1 MQNSRGLSPGTGNSS
16 EDNIGDWSELKKTE
30 RPVTVIGARRSAR
43 TAAEVEMSFMI
54 AGASGLLWQ
63 TAGWPWGCWW
73 RDDNYERGFRFK
85 DPKDKK
91 TSGVSRVK

>member
-63 TAGWPWGCWW
+63 TAGGDMTIM
-73 RDDNYERGFRFK
+73 REVSGL
-85 DPKDKK
+85 K
-91 TSGVSRVK
+91 TLRIRRLLVFLE